1 MEKTMK
7 ESLDRLR
14 EKFFKEFLNKFQNES
29 LSVGNPEGIYAV
41 IPEGISVNPWDNCK
55 GNIEEIFEGIA
66 DIIPIW
72 IPKESGKES
81 IKKFMERMPE
91 ATPEKKIR

>member
-41 IPEGISVNPWDNCK
+41 IPEGISVNP
-55 GNIEEIFEGIA
+55 
-66 DIIPIW
+66 
-72 IPKESGKES
+72 
-81 IKKFMERMPE
+81 
-91 ATPEKKIR
+91 